1 MGPKDGV
8 RFIKN
13 VMIPTSDGV
22 RLAMDM
28 HVPDSDDWEQT
39 PHPLILEYI
48 PYRKDDTAPYSG
60 YHNYFAQHG
69 FIGARLDCRGTG
81 SSEGVNTDEYTP
93 REQQDGV
100 EAIEWLAAQP
110 WCSGKDRDVWG
121 IVWRVYFCTDRC
133 TPPTAP
139 HDHYP
144 HVLHR

>member
-48 PYRKDDTAPYSG
+48 PVSQR
-60 YHNYFAQHG
+60 
-69 FIGARLDCRGTG
+69 
-81 SSEGVNTDEYTP
+81 
-93 REQQDGV
+93 
-100 EAIEWLAAQP
+100 
-110 WCSGKDRDVWG
+110 
-121 IVWRVYFCTDRC
+121 
-133 TPPTAP
+133 
-139 HDHYP
+139 
-144 HVLHR
+144 